1 MIFSGMVKT
10 DDWYFGI
17 NCEELNQRKAEIA
30 EAVKKTKDKE
40 S

>member
-1 MIFSGMVKT
+1 VKT

-17 NCEELNQRKAEIA
+17 NCEELKRLKAEIA
-30 EAVKKTKDKE
+30 EAVKRTKDKE